1 MPTPSS
7 KPTPVANAGSDN
19 TGSTTTSS
27 ASTSSGLSAGAAVG
41 IAIGVGIIAFGAV
54 LIAFIYF
61 LRSSR
66 NKNQNQT
73 PTRLTTAAAGGR
85 RGAGSPSVD
94 SERGTATLPRGGEK
108 TFSDVVEASRYDAR
122 RPNHNYNEA
131 LVYRP
136 EMTAIGGVGGRSYG
150 SSDRVYDQGSPYDR
164 ERDYYKS
171 RGYRDSVST
180 ARTSRGFL
188 SEEDLQ
194 YFSGS
199 SDTGGRQQRPRQ
211 SSVYSTE
218 FDVPEPAATYLR
230 DPFASPDDNARG
242 ARQAERG
249 RPPPLAGDATSP
261 CSASP
266 RRYLYPEPTDR
277 DGGGNNVNHEDEEEE
292 EQDHPNHRAESRGA
306 GSVRS
311 GQQRVPVNYLPV
323 FQPPVYAVLPGTSGE
338 VVEMI

>member
-1 MPTPSS
+1 M
-7 KPTPVANAGSDN
+7 
-19 TGSTTTSS
+19 
-27 ASTSSGLSAGAAVG
+27 
-41 IAIGVGIIAFGAV
+41 
-54 LIAFIYF
+54 
-61 LRSSR
+61 
-66 NKNQNQT
+66 
-73 PTRLTTAAAGGR
+73 
-85 RGAGSPSVD
+85 D

-108 TFSDVVEASRYDAR
+108 TFSDVVEASRYDAPR
-122 RPNHNYNEA
+122 SSYNHNDA
-131 LVYRP
+131 FVYRP
-136 EMTAIGGVGGRSYG
+136 EMTAIGGGRSYG

-164 ERDYYKS
+164 ERDYYET
-171 RGYRDSVST
+171 RGYSRNNRDSVST

-199 SDTGGRQQRPRQ
+199 SDTGGRQQRLRQ

-230 DPFASPDDNARG
+230 DPFASPDDNPRA

-249 RPPPLAGDATSP
+249 RPPPLVAGDAPSP
-261 CSASP
+261 RSASP
-266 RRYLYPEPTDR
+266 RRYLYPEPTDFR
-277 DGGGNNVNHEDEEEE
+277 DGGGNNINHEEGEEED
-292 EQDHPNHRAESRGA
+292 EQGHPNHRAESRGA